1 MQDKNYNTFV
11 YSGEYGTGIVVRVQK
26 HEATKH
32 DLFRLIKFNN
42 EEDAIKFLELYKE
55 MSKQNS
61 GITLVFPEYESF
73 FPEQYKFVK
82 NGTEYTFEDVV
93 SDRKK
98 EDEQK
103 KLNEQRKI
111 KQKTQFIGYLLKK
124 EKKYNGY
131 QKKIENLADE
141 LARLEESIKKYEH
154 MAFSVKQQDLR
165 LLSEHKNIEIE
176 TDANSDANLEEV
188 FRSVREIET
197 NASYIR
203 KMKKYE
209 QLEKKKQMYLKKME
223 YIKSVA
229 DLSEIRKLFYGRKKF
244 RSNLS
249 MIEETYKELS
259 EEELQKKIDEEVEFQ
274 KYKYDT
280 VFRLVNKG
288 LKGID
293 EKHIFEQLDEI
304 ESVTEKKKFLDSY
317 IAQVKEE
324 NEEQAIIQ
332 RQEKKLEE
340 EQSEDF
346 KNKRIYKDLIR
357 QYNENLT
364 QEEKDALL
372 IYNSSVFTIINLISS
387 IPDYE
392 NLSKDEIFKIMHSEK
407 YSKRYKAVKFVLD
420 QIIEQA
426 SSCDNDIEKRLY
438 KFAAGDYVQESLNI
452 LNIINGIKGKIILP
466 ENITVYRCITNETML
481 EDGNPMYGQLMS
493 TSMGADG
500 AKKYYGKHGNILIK
514 FQLKKGM
521 PVSAVF
527 PKKVMNTG
535 GYDIVEDLE
544 TPSPILE
551 IMFNMN
557 DFTIDKSKTHK
568 SRINAYTFENNIG
581 QIARSE
587 PLEKGIDFYEMSIN
601 PTQELKKIVAERE
614 QRNGKFER

>member
-1 MQDKNYNTFV
+1 MGIDIEILKKHFDSVDMQDKNYNTFV

-42 EEDAIKFLELYKE
+42 EEDVIKFLELYKE

-73 FPEQYKFVK
+73 SPEQYKFIK

-103 KLNEQRKI
+103 RLNEQRKI
-111 KQKTQFIGYLLKK
+111 KQKKQFIGYLLKK
-124 EKKYNGY
+124 EKKYYGY

-141 LARLEESIKKYEH
+141 LARLEECIKKYEH
-154 MAFSVKQQDLR
+154 MDFSVKQQDLR

-176 TDANSDANLEEV
+176 TDANSDVNLEEILRRV
-188 FRSVREIET
+188 KEIEIT
-197 NASYIR
+197 ELYIR
-203 KMKKYE
+203 RMKKYE
-209 QLEKKKQMYLKKME
+209 QLEKKMQMYLKKME

-229 DLSEIRKLFYGRKKF
+229 DLPKIKKLFYGRKKF
-244 RSNLS
+244 RNNLS
-249 MIEETYKELS
+249 LIEETYQELS

-280 VFRLVNKG
+280 VLGLKG

-293 EKHIFEQLDEI
+293 VKRIFEQLDEI
-304 ESVTEKKKFLDSY
+304 ESVTEKKNFLDSY

-324 NEEQAIIQ
+324 NEKQAVIG
-332 RQEKKLEE
+332 RQEEKIKE

-392 NLSKDEIFKIMHSEK
+392 NLSKDEISKIMHSEK

-426 SSCDNDIEKRLY
+426 SSCDNDIEERLY
-438 KFAAGDYVQESLNI
+438 KFATGDYVQESLNI

-466 ENITVYRCITNETML
+466 EDITVYRCITNETML
-481 EDGNPMYGQLMS
+481 EDENPMYGQLMS
-493 TSMGADG
+493 TSMGAEG
-500 AKKYYGKHGNILIK
+500 AKKYYGEHGNILIK
-514 FQLKKGM
+514 FELKKGM

-527 PKKVMNTG
+527 PKKVMNNG

-544 TPSPILE
+544 NPSPILE

-557 DFTIDKSKTHK
+557 DFTIDKSKTRK

-587 PLEKGIDFYEMSIN
+587 PLEK
-601 PTQELKKIVAERE
+601 
-614 QRNGKFER
+614 RN